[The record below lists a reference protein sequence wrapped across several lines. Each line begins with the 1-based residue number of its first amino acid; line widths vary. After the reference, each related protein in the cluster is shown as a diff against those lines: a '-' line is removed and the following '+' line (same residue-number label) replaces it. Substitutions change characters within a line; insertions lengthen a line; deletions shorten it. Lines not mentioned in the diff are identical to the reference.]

1 MWTAYY
7 YGKWI
12 YKTVGNFFL
21 KILVYIVVG
30 CFTFGLF
37 SIRIV
42 GKADGTGT
50 RTLLQYADN
59 LNNHFSNTFF
69 GATHKIERGAPS

>member
-37 SIRIV
+37 SILIPHFVKNLYGDYVLETFGGITV
-42 GKADGTGT
+42 GIG
-50 RTLLQYADN
+50 L
-59 LNNHFSNTFF
+59 SFF
-69 GATHKIERGAPS
+69 VPYICFRC